1 MQLATRGRLFLL
13 WYSSLIVGLEPLF
26 NRKGSFILAKEQT
39 IKLPDY
45 RPGDR
50 QIKFHTSNS
59 FETLYGGA
67 AGGGKTAALC
77 AEAITSAIE
86 MNNVHVY
93 IFRRTL
99 KELQQSVYNEIM
111 AQIAKY
117 QNLPAGRKATLED
130 GRTLTIAYNSQK
142 SIFNFSNGSFIQLA
156 YLDSVADRYNYQSA
170 EIHVLLI
177 DELTHFL
184 EDDYEYLKTRLRS
197 AEYPHCRVMAC
208 TNPGNIGHGWVKN
221 RFIKSKDK
229 NIRLTAEKPYTDP
242 ETGLGRVFIPA
253 KVTDH
258 PSQAFKDSYLQ
269 VLNAIQDEQ
278 LRAALRDG
286 DWDVFEG
293 QVYTEW
299 DRQLHMVDKLPVD
312 LEVCKKYIGFD
323 WGYNDYASATWIAEA
338 PESQDGVK
346 HLYAYREIYDR
357 QRTPTWWA
365 DEIANIIATE
375 PIEYMILPHD
385 CFSHLGG
392 NQTIQRTFQDA
403 GIPTIRADSL
413 SHRAKLHRQ
422 ALLHQLLETADDD
435 KPFLQIA
442 KNCENLIRT
451 LPDLPYSN
459 TKPEEISDQ
468 AEDHAFDS
476 LTYALMVI
484 TDGDTWI
491 YNPDGPTK
499 KSQGFLVQDNHTV
512 GLQID
517 IQGALQR
524 STLPARDWRYL

>member
-1 MQLATRGRLFLL
+1 M
-13 WYSSLIVGLEPLF
+13 
-26 NRKGSFILAKEQT
+26 AKDNTQR
-39 IKLPDY
+39 IRLPDY
-45 RPGDR
+45 TPGER
-50 QIKFHTSNS
+50 QIKFHTSTS

-86 MNNVHVY
+86 MENVHVY

-117 QNLPAGRKATLED
+117 QNLPVERKAELADGRK
-130 GRTLTIAYNSQK
+130 LTIAYNSQK

-197 AEYPHCRVMAC
+197 AQYPRCRVMAC
-208 TNPGNIGHGWVKN
+208 TNPGNVGHGWVKN
-221 RFIKSKDK
+221 RFIKSKEQYV
-229 NIRLTAEKPYTDP
+229 NLMAERPYLDP
-242 ETGLGRVFIPA
+242 TSGLKRVFIPA

-269 VLNAIQDEQ
+269 VLDAIKDEQ

-299 DRQLHMVDKLPVD
+299 DKEKHVVSSLPVD
-312 LEVCKKYIGFD
+312 LSLCKKYIGFD
-323 WGYNDYASATWIAEA
+323 WGYNDFASATWLAVT
-338 PESQDGVK
+338 PEGPDGVK
-346 HLYAYREIYDR
+346 HIYAYREIYDKEK
-357 QRTPTWWA
+357 TPTWWA
-365 DEIANIIATE
+365 EQIANIVRDE

-392 NQTIQRTFQDA
+392 NQTIARTFQDA
-403 GIPTIRADSL
+403 GIPILRADSQ

-422 ALLHQLLETADDD
+422 ALLHQLLETSKDGE
-435 KPFLQIA
+435 PYLQFV
-442 KNCENLIRT
+442 KVCENTIRT
-451 LPDLPYSN
+451 LPDLPYSD
-459 TKPEEISDQ
+459 TKPEEISERS
-468 AEDHAFDS
+468 EDHAYDS
-476 LTYALMVI
+476 LTYGLMVI

-491 YNPDGPTK
+491 YNPDGLSPK
-499 KSQGFLVQDNHTV
+499 KPGFEVHDNHTV
-512 GLQID
+512 GLSVD
-517 IQGALQR
+517 IGQALRR
-524 STLPARDWRYL
+524 STMAERDWRYL